1 MAEPM
6 GNNSVNRRQALS
18 AALIAGPAAML
29 ANTPQGDRPRS
40 AAKPIKVTGI
50 EVLHLEKTLKDRF
63 WMANAPIGGFQPRA
77 SRLILKLHTDAGI
90 TGEGEG
96 SGGAD
101 LFRKGFGSLVVGED
115 PFMVG
120 RIWEKMFAS
129 TYGREPSTRGWSEYG
144 AISAMAPVDA
154 ALYDIMAKSTGLPL
168 YKFLGGYRDS
178 VPVYVTGGY
187 YREGKGISELVEE
200 IRGYV
205 GQGFNAIKLKVG
217 GISGGYSV
225 EDDYNRVKAVRE
237 AVGPGVRLMLDANNG
252 WDVETT
258 IRASNKMYDLDI
270 TWLEEPLHW
279 YDDVEPLK
287 QVKLNTRIPLASGEH
302 EVTRWGARRL
312 METGAIDFM
321 QFDAN
326 AHAGITEWRKIAGMA
341 AMCHIRMA
349 PHHEPALHAHLLASI
364 PNGYILE
371 SFANPDRDPFWFEI
385 YDRKPR
391 IEKSILYLDDTPG
404 LGVEFNQKALA
415 RYGTKVV

>member
-1 MAEPM
+1 M
-6 GNNSVNRRQALS
+6 NRRQALTTT
-18 AALIAGPAAML
+18 LIAGPAVLL
-29 ANTPQGDRPRS
+29 ANTPQGDRPRGAS
-40 AAKPIKVTGI
+40 RPIKVTSV
-50 EVLHLEKTLKDRF
+50 EVLSLEKPLKERF
-63 WMANAPIGGFQPRA
+63 WMANAPIGGYEPRA
-77 SRLILKLHTDAGI
+77 LRLIVRLHTDAGI

-96 SGGAD
+96 SGGAE
-101 LFRKGFGSLVVGED
+101 LFRKGFADLVIGQD

-120 RIWEKMFAS
+120 RVWEKMFAA
-129 TYGREPSTRGWSEYG
+129 TYGREPSTRGWSQHG
-144 AISAMAPVDA
+144 VISAMAPIDA

-187 YREGKGISELVEE
+187 YREGKGIPELVQE
-200 IRGYV
+200 IRGYTD
-205 GQGFNAIKLKVG
+205 QGFNAIKLKVG
-217 GISGGYSV
+217 GIAGGFTV

-237 AVGPGVRLMLDANNG
+237 SVGPEVRLMLDANNG
-252 WDVETT
+252 WDVETA
-258 IRASNKMYDLDI
+258 IRASNRMYDLDI

-279 YDDVEPLK
+279 YDDFEPFK
-287 QVKLNTRIPLASGEH
+287 QIKLNTRIPLASGES
-302 EVTRWGARRL
+302 EITRWGARRL

-341 AMCHIRMA
+341 SMCHIRMA
-349 PHHEPALHAHLLASI
+349 PHHEPALHAHLLASV

-415 RYGTKVV
+415 RYGTKIL

>member
-1 MAEPM
+1 M
-6 GNNSVNRRQALS
+6 NRRQALS
-18 AALIAGPAAML
+18 TALIAGPAAML
-29 ANTPQGDRPRS
+29 ANTPQGDRPR
-40 AAKPIKVTGI
+40 AVAKPIKVTGI
-50 EVLHLEKTLKDRF
+50 EVLHLEKALKERF
-63 WMANAPIGGFQPRA
+63 WMANAPIGGYQPKA
-77 SRLILKLHTDAGI
+77 WRLILKLHTDAGI

-120 RIWEKMFAS
+120 RIWEKMFAT
-129 TYGREPSTRGWSEYG
+129 TYGREPSMRGWSEYG
-144 AISAMAPVDA
+144 VISAMAPVDA
-154 ALYDIMAKSTGLPL
+154 AIHDIMAKSTGLPL

-187 YREGKGISELVEE
+187 YREGKGIPELVEE

-205 GQGFNAIKLKVG
+205 EQGFNSIKLKVG
-217 GISGGYSV
+217 GISGGHSV

-237 AVGPGVRLMLDANNG
+237 AVGPAVRLMLDANNG

-270 TWLEEPLHW
+270 TWLEEPLRW

-302 EVTRWGARRL
+302 EITRWGARRL

-341 AMCHIRMA
+341 GMCHIRMA
-349 PHHEPALHAHLLASI
+349 PHHEPALHAHLLASV

-415 RYGTKVV
+415 RYGTRIV

>member
-1 MAEPM
+1 M
-6 GNNSVNRRQALS
+6 NRRQALS
-18 AALIAGPAAML
+18 TTLIAGPAALL
-29 ANTPQGDRPRS
+29 ANTPQGDRPRG
-40 AAKPIKVTGI
+40 AARPIKVTSV
-50 EVLHLEKTLKDRF
+50 EVLSLEKPLKERF
-63 WMANAPIGGFQPRA
+63 WMANAPIGGYQPRA
-77 SRLILKLHTDAGI
+77 SRLIVRLHTDAGI
-90 TGEGEG
+90 AGEGEG
-96 SGGAD
+96 SGGAE
-101 LFRKGFGSLVVGED
+101 LFRKGFADLVIGQD

-120 RIWEKMFAS
+120 RVWEKMFAA
-129 TYGREPSTRGWSEYG
+129 TYGREPSTRGWSQHG
-144 AISAMAPVDA
+144 IIGAMAPIDA
-154 ALYDIMAKSTGLPL
+154 ALYDIMAKSAGLPL

-187 YREGKGISELVEE
+187 YREGKGIPELVQE
-200 IRGYV
+200 IRGYTD
-205 GQGFNAIKLKVG
+205 QGFNAIKLKVG
-217 GISGGYSV
+217 GISGGFTV

-252 WDVETT
+252 WDVETA
-258 IRASNKMYDLDI
+258 IRASNRMYDLDI

-279 YDDVEPLK
+279 YDDFEPFK
-287 QVKLNTRIPLASGEH
+287 QVKLNTRIPLASGES
-302 EVTRWGARRL
+302 EITRWGARRL

-341 AMCHIRMA
+341 SMCHIRMA
-349 PHHEPALHAHLLASI
+349 PHHEPALHAHLLASV

-415 RYGTKVV
+415 RYGTKIV